1 MWFLTQEGVDRYD
14 GKYIKHYNF
23 SDDSIKLDSRI
34 ALNWLYMDSGNI
46 LWVIGQKGRI
56 SDMIHSMINRT
67 GLRTSGTDQK

>member
-34 ALNWLYMDSGNI
+34 AF
-46 LWVIGQKGRI
+46 
-56 SDMIHSMINRT
+56 
-67 GLRTSGTDQK
+67 